1 MAIDQFTC
9 FSNVRYL
16 LLLKGFD
23 MNVGNRMGRDYFL
36 KLANVDLLFSVGRK
50 S

>member
-1 MAIDQFTC
+1 MNTRVCMAIDQFTC

-23 MNVGNRMGRDYFL
+23 MNVGNRVG
-36 KLANVDLLFSVGRK
+36 SV
-50 S
+50 